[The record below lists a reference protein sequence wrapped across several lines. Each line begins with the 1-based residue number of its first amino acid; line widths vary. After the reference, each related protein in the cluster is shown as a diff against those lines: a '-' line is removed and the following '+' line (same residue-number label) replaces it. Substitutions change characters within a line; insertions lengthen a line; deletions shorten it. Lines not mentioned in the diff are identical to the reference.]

1 MKYFS
6 QIIVVLLAVMATTAH
21 AEAPIWKVS
30 KGDFELYIG
39 GTIHI
44 LQEQDYPLPVEF
56 EQAYD
61 AAEKLVFEVD
71 IAQAASAEF
80 QQRLLTK
87 ALYND
92 GSTLL
97 TRLQPATL
105 RKLQAFME
113 KRGLPLESLITFKVG
128 MLVSILT
135 VNELS
140 RHGIQGTGVD
150 QFFTSRALKDQKPTA
165 ALETIEQQIDFLTTM
180 GDGEEDALVLQT
192 IDELENLVE
201 EFSALKSAWRR
212 GDTQTLEDIGLK
224 DFQAFPEAYQAVLVN
239 RNRAWLPKIERML
252 ADEQVEY
259 VLVGVLHLVGDDS
272 VLAMLE
278 ERGYEVERFQDR
290 AHHN

>member
-6 QIIVVLLAVMATTAH
+6 QIFVVLFVLMVSSARAD
-21 AEAPIWKVS
+21 APIWKVS

-80 QQRLLTK
+80 QQRLLGK

-97 TRLQPATL
+97 THLQPATL
-105 RKLQAFME
+105 SKLQAFME
-113 KRGLPLESLITFKVG
+113 KRGLPLESLIAFKVG
-128 MLVSILT
+128 MLVTILT

-150 QFFTSRALKDQKPTA
+150 QFFTSRALTDQKQTA

-180 GDGEEDALVLQT
+180 GEGEEDALVLQT

-212 GDTQTLEDIGLK
+212 GDTQTLEEIGLK

-252 ADEQVEY
+252 EDEQIEY

-278 ERGYEVERFQDR
+278 ARGYEVERF
-290 AHHN
+290 

>member
-1 MKYFS
+1 MKYFGR
-6 QIIVVLLAVMATTAH
+6 IIVLLLVLMPSGAS

-56 EQAYD
+56 ERAYD
-61 AAEKLVFEVD
+61 AAEKLIFEVD
-71 IAQAASAEF
+71 IAQAASTEF
-80 QQRLLTK
+80 QQRLLEK
-87 ALYND
+87 ALYRD

-97 TRLQPATL
+97 SHLQPATL
-105 RKLQAFME
+105 RKLQVFLA
-113 KRGLPLESLITFKVG
+113 KRGLPLESMVAFKVG
-128 MLVSILT
+128 LLVTILT

-150 QFFTSRALKDQKPTA
+150 QFFNSRALKDQKQTA
-165 ALETIEQQIDFLTTM
+165 ALETIEQQIDFLTSL
-180 GDGEEDALVLQT
+180 GEGKEDELVLQT

-201 EFSALKSAWRR
+201 EFSTLKSAWRR

-224 DFQAFPEAYQAVLVN
+224 DFRAFPEAYQAVLVN
-239 RNRAWLPKIERML
+239 RNRAWLPEIERML
-252 ADEQVEY
+252 EDEQIEY

-272 VLAMLE
+272 VLAMLVA
-278 ERGYEVERFQDR
+278 RGYEVERFQDR

>member
-1 MKYFS
+1 M
-6 QIIVVLLAVMATTAH
+6 LLFLVSSTAR

-30 KGDFELYIG
+30 KGDFDLYIG

-44 LQEQDYPLPVEF
+44 LQEQDYPLPDEF
-56 EQAYD
+56 ERAYE

-71 IAQAASAEF
+71 IAQAASTEF
-80 QQRLLTK
+80 QQRLMAK
-87 ALYND
+87 ALYSD

-97 TRLQPATL
+97 TYLQPATL

-113 KRGLPLESLITFKVG
+113 TRGLPLESLITFKVG
-128 MLVSILT
+128 MLVTILT

-150 QFFTSRALKDQKPTA
+150 QFFTSRALEDQKPTA

-180 GDGEEDALVLQT
+180 GEGEEDALVLQT
-192 IDELENLVE
+192 MDELENLVAD
-201 EFSALKSAWRR
+201 FSTLKSAWRR
-212 GDTQTLEDIGLK
+212 GDTKVLEEIGLK
-224 DFQAFPEAYQAVLVN
+224 DFRVFPEAYQAVLVN

-252 ADEQVEY
+252 EDEQIEY

-278 ERGYEVERFQDR
+278 AKGYEVERF
-290 AHHN
+290 